1 MKQQVIDT
9 FTSSALQGCLTLLDT
24 LPETVYRVTDLL
36 IAIFQRNGAKFKE
49 TLLRELMGE
58 VKDAI
63 KELIRVGQEG
73 DDVATALCN
82 SEASSKAAVRIHL
95 FTLLFEDCHRLCVK
109 LVESTQTMQVC
120 FFKASLS
127 LKMQRF

>member
-1 MKQQVIDT
+1 
-9 FTSSALQGCLTLLDT
+9 
-24 LPETVYRVTDLL
+24 
-36 IAIFQRNGAKFKE
+36 
-49 TLLRELMGE
+49 MGE

-109 LVESTQTMQVC
+109 LVESTQTMQVY
-120 FFKASLS
+120 FLRLSLS
-127 LKMQRF
+127 LKMQRFGIYFERIFELLSRYALFFALYTLCVF